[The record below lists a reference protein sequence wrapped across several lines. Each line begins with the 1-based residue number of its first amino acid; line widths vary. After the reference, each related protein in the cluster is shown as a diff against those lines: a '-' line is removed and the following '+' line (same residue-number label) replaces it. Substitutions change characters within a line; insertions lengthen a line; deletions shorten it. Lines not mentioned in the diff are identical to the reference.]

1 MALKKAKKE
10 EIVSDIE
17 QSLKDAQ
24 SVVFVKF
31 DKLTVADVNALR
43 RSLQKDSV
51 GYTVAKKTLLK
62 RALGSKSIEGE
73 IPELVGQVAVAFGTD
88 PITPARGVYEF
99 AKTHKENVSI
109 IGGVYE
115 GKYVDAAM
123 MTSIATIP
131 SREVLLSQIA
141 FLLKSPI
148 QRLAIAVN
156 AVAGTKSA

>member
-10 EIVSDIE
+10 EIISDIE
-17 QSLKDAQ
+17 QSLKDVQ
-24 SVVFVKF
+24 SVVFIKF
-31 DKLTVADVNALR
+31 DKLTVANANSLR
-43 RSLQKDSV
+43 RSLQKENV

-62 RALGSKSIEGE
+62 RALGSKSIEGD
-73 IPELVGQVAVAFGTD
+73 IPELAGQVAVAFGND
-88 PITPARGVYEF
+88 PIAPARGVYEF

-109 IGGVYE
+109 VGGVYE

-148 QRLAIAVN
+148 QSLAIAVN
-156 AVAGTKSA
+156 AIATKKNA